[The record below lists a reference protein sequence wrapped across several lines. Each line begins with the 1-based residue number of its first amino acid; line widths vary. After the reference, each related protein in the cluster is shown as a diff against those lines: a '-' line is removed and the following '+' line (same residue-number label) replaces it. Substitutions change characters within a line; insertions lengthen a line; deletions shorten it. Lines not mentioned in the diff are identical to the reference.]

1 MGSKTPTDVSLGDTS
16 LKTST
21 KETLLGILIDSKVSF
36 EHVSSTSIK
45 AMSLKKRRTL
55 MKAFIES
62 HFNYCPLILMFHSRI
77 MNNKINRIH
86 ERALRLVFHDLSPS
100 IILFS
105 ILRKTFYATL
115 GHTVNFIVEIE
126 HMVFS
131 L

>member
-1 MGSKTPTDVSLGDTS
+1 MYLLVMIH
-16 LKTST
+16 LKLARRKPYLESWLNQ
-21 KETLLGILIDSKVSF
+21 KSVLNMFLPLLLNL
-36 EHVSSTSIK
+36 
-45 AMSLKKRRTL
+45 ARNMSLKKRRTL

-100 IILFS
+100 IMKLFS
-105 ILRKTFYATL
+105 ILRKIFYATL
-115 GHTVNFIVEIE
+115 GHTVNFTVEME

-131 L
+131 S

>member
-1 MGSKTPTDVSLGDTS
+1 
-16 LKTST
+16 
-21 KETLLGILIDSKVSF
+21 
-36 EHVSSTSIK
+36 
-45 AMSLKKRRTL
+45 MSLKKRRTL

-100 IILFS
+100 IMKLFS
-105 ILRKTFYATL
+105 ILRKIFYATL
-115 GHTVNFIVEIE
+115 GHTVNFTVEME

-131 L
+131 S

>member
-1 MGSKTPTDVSLGDTS
+1 MYLLVMLQ
-16 LKTST
+16 LKLARRKPYLESWLTQKSVLNNMFLP
-21 KETLLGILIDSKVSF
+21 LLLKL
-36 EHVSSTSIK
+36 
-45 AMSLKKRRTL
+45 ARNMSLKKRRTL

-100 IILFS
+100 IMKLFS
-105 ILRKTFYATL
+105 ILRKIFYATL
-115 GHTVNFIVEIE
+115 GHTVNFTVEME

-131 L
+131 S